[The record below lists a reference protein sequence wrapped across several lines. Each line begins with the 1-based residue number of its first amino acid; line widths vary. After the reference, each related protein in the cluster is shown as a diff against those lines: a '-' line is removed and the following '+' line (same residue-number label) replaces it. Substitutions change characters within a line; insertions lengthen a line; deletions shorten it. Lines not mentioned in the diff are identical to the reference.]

1 MTEIFQSFEHWR
13 HDLDDDDQDL
23 TQHLARM
30 SKGDEGH
37 FSRALYGP
45 QMLLTA
51 VTCADSMKL
60 SLNFLTLPSNND

>member
-1 MTEIFQSFEHWR
+1 MTEVFQSFEHWR

-37 FSRALYGP
+37 FSRALYRA
-45 QMLLTA
+45 LD
-51 VTCADSMKL
+51 VADG
-60 SLNFLTLPSNND
+60 SNMRRLYEAFPELFNPAF